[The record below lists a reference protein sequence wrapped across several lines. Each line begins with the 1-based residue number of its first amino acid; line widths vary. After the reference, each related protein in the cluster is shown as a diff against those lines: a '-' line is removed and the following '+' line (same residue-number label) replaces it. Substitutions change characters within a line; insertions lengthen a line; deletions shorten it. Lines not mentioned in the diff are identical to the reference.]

1 MDPFADVDYYEE
13 NFGTPPDLAGAL
25 LARASRLVR
34 AECPDVD
41 QRIAEGDL
49 DPDVVADV
57 VCEMVQNATAD
68 VLGGGAGVESASR
81 QIGSGPFQMTQTQK
95 FASPVGAMVL
105 NRKHRRLLGCGQQEA
120 FVVSLAP
127 AWEGDAE

>member
-1 MDPFADVDYYEE
+1 MTPFATVDYYEE
-13 NFGTPPDLAGAL
+13 NFGTPPDRAMSL

-41 QRIAEGDL
+41 ERIDDGVL
-49 DPDVVADV
+49 DPDVVSDI

-68 VLGGGAGVESASR
+68 VAGGGAGVESSSR
-81 QIGSGPFQMTQTQK
+81 QIGSGPFQMTQTAK

-127 AWEGDAE
+127 AWDGDE

>member
-1 MDPFADVDYYEE
+1 MEPFATADYYET
-13 NFGTPPDLAGAL
+13 NFGTPPDRVDAL

-41 QRIAEGDL
+41 DRIADGVL
-49 DPDVVADV
+49 DPDVVADI
-57 VCEMVQNATAD
+57 VCEMVQNVAANAEA
-68 VLGGGAGVESASR
+68 GAAGVESSSR
-81 QIGSGPFQMTQTQK
+81 QIGSGPFQMTQTAK

-127 AWEGDAE
+127 AWDGDE